1 MNLLKSNPERGRENH
16 ANSARVGASLR
27 PRLSRNASGLRIGFG
42 RRALQFYFVLGLL
55 GLAGVWFFYSQ
66 FLLLHLSRMWNS
78 YTTTLA
84 TQLEEETRLRTRIYA
99 KFMSRIT
106 ESGEASSPELDI
118 IFDEVIKNIDFPVVI
133 TDPAGV
139 PVSYRNISDT
149 IQNDSERVVW
159 LLEKIK
165 ELDAEHKPIV
175 IELPEGDSSRLLS
188 VIHYGVSPSTVTLR
202 KITTSLAKSVRQLR
216 LFSFIQLLLLFGFMA
231 VGVWGVLAYK
241 RREQEHIWTALAKE
255 AAHQLATPIS
265 SLSAWL
271 EMLNEEGKGEIV
283 RQMEED
289 LARMREVLNRFSRIG
304 LPPDLEV
311 RRLGELI
318 AHSVEFVRRR
328 TPKTVELKLMVDD
341 DPPVKVDGVL
351 FSWALENLIK
361 NGVDAIGGKV
371 GGVRVRQAL
380 TPDRRFAEVEV
391 TDTGEGIKINKL
403 FEPGVTTKRYGW
415 GVGLTLAKR
424 IVEDYHQGRLVLKE
438 SSPGRTVFAI
448 YLPVAERE

>member
-1 MNLLKSNPERGRENH
+1 MPGFHRF
-16 ANSARVGASLR
+16 
-27 PRLSRNASGLRIGFG
+27 GFG

-66 FLLLHLSRMWNS
+66 FLLLHLSKTWEK

-84 TQLEEETRLRTRIYA
+84 TKLEEETQLRTRIYA

-106 ESGEASSPELDI
+106 EPGEVSSPELDI
-118 IFDEVIKNIDFPVVI
+118 IFDEVIQKIDFPVVI
-133 TDPAGV
+133 TDPTGM
-139 PVSYRNISDT
+139 PVTYRNLSDT
-149 IQNDSERVVW
+149 LLSDTQKINW

-165 ELDAEHKPIV
+165 ELDAEHKPIPV
-175 IELPEGDSSRLLS
+175 LVPENDSLRLLS
-188 VIHYGVSPSTVTLR
+188 VIHYGVSLSTITLR

-216 LFSFIQLLLLFGFMA
+216 LFSFIQLLLFFGFIT

-255 AAHQLATPIS
+255 TAHQLATPIS
-265 SLSAWL
+265 SFTAWL
-271 EMLNEEGKGEIV
+271 EMLKDEGKDEIV
-283 RQMEED
+283 QQMEED
-289 LARMREVLNRFSRIG
+289 LSRMKEVLNRFSRIG
-304 LPPDLEV
+304 LPPNLEV
-311 RRLGELI
+311 HKLSALI

-328 TPKTVELKLMVDD
+328 TPKTVELKLLVND

-361 NGVDAIGGKV
+361 NGVDAIGAKTGTV
-371 GGVRVRQAL
+371 QVRQAL
-380 TPDRRFAEVEV
+380 TPDGRFLELEVI
-391 TDTGEGIKINKL
+391 DTGEGVKIAKL

-424 IVEDYHQGRLVLKE
+424 IIEDYHQGRLILKE
-438 SSPGRTVFAI
+438 SSPGRTVFGI
-448 YLPVAERE
+448 YLPVVKGA